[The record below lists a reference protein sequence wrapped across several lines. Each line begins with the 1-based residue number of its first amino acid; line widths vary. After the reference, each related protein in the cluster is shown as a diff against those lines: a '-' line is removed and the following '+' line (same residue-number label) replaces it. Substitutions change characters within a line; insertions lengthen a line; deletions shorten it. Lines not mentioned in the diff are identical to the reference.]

1 MPAQPAKFLPVM
13 LAADRQPA
21 QQGRRNL
28 GVFWKLFGD
37 FGRKL
42 GQPDTTGRN
51 DDDASLIQHY
61 KRRGHFPSEVLAG
74 LKVEVGL
81 KIGIST

>member
-1 MPAQPAKFLPVM
+1 M

-42 GQPDTTGRN
+42 GQPDATRRKRIVA

-81 KIGIST
+81 KLGIST

>member
-1 MPAQPAKFLPVM
+1 MPTQPAKFLPVM

-21 QQGRRNL
+21 QQGR
-28 GVFWKLFGD
+28 D

-42 GQPDTTGRN
+42 GQPDTTGRKRIVA

-81 KIGIST
+81 KLGIST